1 MIFMA
6 VNQRTTNKRFPRKGS
21 TQMSTATASASIA
34 GNAKRHVAGNGRSRS
49 WVIVYTGEG
58 KGKTTASLGM
68 ALRAVGYDLKVCMIQ
83 FVKGSW
89 PSGELKSSRL
99 LAPNF
104 RIIRA
109 GKGFVGIIDDKRPVS
124 EHIAAAK
131 EALRKSEAVISSGRY
146 DIVILDE
153 INYAV
158 NRKLIGVGA
167 VLRLIRRRPVH
178 VNLVLTGRGAPQ
190 RVIDAA
196 DLVTDMRKI
205 KHPYDR
211 GMTAR
216 KGIDF

>member
-1 MIFMA
+1 MA
-6 VNQRTTNKRFPRKGS
+6 VNLRTGNKKLAGKEGKKK
-21 TQMSTATASASIA
+21 SIA
-34 GNAKRHVAGNGRSRS
+34 TTPARIIYNAKRRVVGNGRPRS

-68 ALRAVGYDLKVCMIQ
+68 ALRAVGYNMKVCMVQ

-89 PSGELKSSRL
+89 FTGELNGSRL

-109 GKGFVGIIDDKRPVS
+109 GKGFVGIMDDKEPFSKHRT
-124 EHIAAAK
+124 AAK
-131 EALRKSEAVISSGRY
+131 EALRMSEEVISSGLY

-153 INYAV
+153 INYALS
-158 NRKLIGVGA
+158 RKLIGARA

-178 VNLVLTGRGAPQ
+178 VSLVLTGRGAPQ
-190 RVIDAA
+190 PIIDAA
-196 DLVTDMRKI
+196 DLVTNMQKI
-205 KHPYDR
+205 KHPYDK